1 MVLNMRDRKVKDV
14 FLIKNRIDYLFL
26 AYVYRASNMS
36 QI

>member
-14 FLIKNRIDYLFL
+14 FLINNRIGHLFL